1 MKLVDTR
8 DLKSRR
14 LWAVPVRFR
23 PRAPFLRSMPTHGVR
38 YYQIKTMTRCVML
51 LNFMR
56 LIAKYCAPV
65 VLLVLSVTVEAK
77 LEADVAQVL
86 RVVDGDS
93 ITVKVDE
100 TNYRIRL
107 AEIDAPEMDQ
117 AWGEESKSALQ
128 EKLGN
133 EEVALEIIDVDRY
146 SRLVARVFLNGRQI
160 NREMVEEGHAW
171 VYLEYLRD
179 ETLLDPEGKAKKKKL
194 GLWASEAAVAPW
206 LWRKRKR

>member
-1 MKLVDTR
+1 MLVA
-8 DLKSRR
+8 KSYF
-14 LWAVPVRFR
+14 LISFLAV
-23 PRAPFLRSMPTHGVR
+23 SM
-38 YYQIKTMTRCVML
+38 
-51 LNFMR
+51 
-56 LIAKYCAPV
+56 AA
-65 VLLVLSVTVEAK
+65 EAK
-77 LEADVAQVL
+77 LQAVSAEVL
-86 RVVDGDS
+86 RVIDGDS
-93 ITVKVDE
+93 ITVRVDQ
-100 TNYRIRL
+100 TSYRIRL

>member
-1 MKLVDTR
+1 MILIVKCY
-8 DLKSRR
+8 
-14 LWAVPVRFR
+14 F
-23 PRAPFLRSMPTHGVR
+23 FLA
-38 YYQIKTMTRCVML
+38 L
-51 LNFMR
+51 
-56 LIAKYCAPV
+56 
-65 VLLVLSVTVEAK
+65 LLVSMTLGAR
-77 LEADVAQVL
+77 LEADSAEVL

-93 ITVKVDE
+93 IKVKVDR

-128 EKLGN
+128 EKLEK

-171 VYLEYLRD
+171 VYLKYLKD
-179 ETLLDPEGKAKKKKL
+179 EKLLDPEAKAKKKKL
-194 GLWASEAAVAPW
+194 GLWAFETAVPPW
-206 LWRKRKR
+206 QWRNRKR

>member
-1 MKLVDTR
+1 
-8 DLKSRR
+8 
-14 LWAVPVRFR
+14 
-23 PRAPFLRSMPTHGVR
+23 
-38 YYQIKTMTRCVML
+38 
-51 LNFMR
+51 MR
-56 LIAKYCAPV
+56 LIAKYYV
-65 VLLVLSVTVEAK
+65 SLILLVLSVTVEAK

-93 ITVKVDE
+93 ITVKIDE
-100 TNYRIRL
+100 TKYRIRL

-128 EKLGN
+128 EKLEN

-146 SRLVARVFLNGRQI
+146 SRLVARVFLNARQI
-160 NREMVEEGHAW
+160 NREMLEEGHAW

-179 ETLLDPEGKAKKKKL
+179 ETLLDPEAKAKKKKV

>member
-1 MKLVDTR
+1 
-8 DLKSRR
+8 
-14 LWAVPVRFR
+14 
-23 PRAPFLRSMPTHGVR
+23 
-38 YYQIKTMTRCVML
+38 
-51 LNFMR
+51 MR

-194 GLWASEAAVAPW
+194 GLWASKAAVAPW

>member
-1 MKLVDTR
+1 
-8 DLKSRR
+8 
-14 LWAVPVRFR
+14 
-23 PRAPFLRSMPTHGVR
+23 
-38 YYQIKTMTRCVML
+38 
-51 LNFMR
+51 MR
-56 LIAKYCAPV
+56 LIAKYYV
-65 VLLVLSVTVEAK
+65 SLILLVLSVTVEAK
-77 LEADVAQVL
+77 LEADVAEVL
-86 RVVDGDS
+86 HVVDGDS

-179 ETLLDPEGKAKKKKL
+179 ETLLDPESKAKKKKL
-194 GLWASEAAVAPW
+194 GLWASETAVAPW

>member
-1 MKLVDTR
+1 M
-8 DLKSRR
+8 
-14 LWAVPVRFR
+14 
-23 PRAPFLRSMPTHGVR
+23 
-38 YYQIKTMTRCVML
+38 
-51 LNFMR
+51 N
-56 LIAKYCAPV
+56 LIAKYYC
-65 VLLVLSVTVEAK
+65 LLSTFVLSLPVGAK
-77 LEADVAQVL
+77 LQADVAQVL

-117 AWGEESKSALQ
+117 AWGEESKYALQ

-133 EEVALEIIDVDRY
+133 EEVALEIIDVDRFG
-146 SRLVARVFLNGRQI
+146 RLVARVFLNGRQI
-160 NREMVEEGHAW
+160 NREMLEEGHAW
-171 VYLEYLRD
+171 VYLEYLKD